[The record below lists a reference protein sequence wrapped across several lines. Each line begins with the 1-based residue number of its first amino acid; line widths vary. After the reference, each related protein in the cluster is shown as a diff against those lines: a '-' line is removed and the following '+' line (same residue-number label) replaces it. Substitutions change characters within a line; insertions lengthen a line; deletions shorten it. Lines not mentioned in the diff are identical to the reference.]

1 MGPAAIRHTGPGG
14 LSGTVFSSRHFSMKG
29 AADMTTMTMIQRPHD
44 IARFHDA
51 LLGALLWRV

>member
-1 MGPAAIRHTGPGG
+1 
-14 LSGTVFSSRHFSMKG
+14 LSGKVFSSRHFSMKG

-51 LLGALLWRV
+51 LLGAVLWRV